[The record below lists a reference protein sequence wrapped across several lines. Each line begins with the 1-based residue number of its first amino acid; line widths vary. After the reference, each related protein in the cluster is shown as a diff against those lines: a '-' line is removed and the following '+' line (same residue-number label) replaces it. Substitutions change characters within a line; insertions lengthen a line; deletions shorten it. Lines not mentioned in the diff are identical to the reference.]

1 VKERT
6 VARLAGLLAV
16 IRLLFSA
23 ADHYVTARLGWPP
36 LAWVVRQ
43 VAAVVREAYRL
54 GRFGPLSTRR
64 ELAVIVYEGEVL
76 EEEGDRHG

>member
-1 VKERT
+1 MR
-6 VARLAGLLAV
+6 ARLAGLHAV
-16 IRLLFSA
+16 AVFLLSGLDA
-23 ADHYVTARLGWPP
+23 LVTAAVGLPP
-36 LAWVVRQ
+36 VAWIVRQ